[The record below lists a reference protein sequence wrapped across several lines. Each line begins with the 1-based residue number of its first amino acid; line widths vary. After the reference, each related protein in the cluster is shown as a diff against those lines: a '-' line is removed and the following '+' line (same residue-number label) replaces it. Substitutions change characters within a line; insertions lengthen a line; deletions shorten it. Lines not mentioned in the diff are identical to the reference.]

1 MKWGNGAKSI
11 LIAQVGIAR
20 PRKLDLAVQSL
31 ATWNW
36 ERTPHRRRLIV
47 HRGQG
52 APRRPPTTE
61 LGVGFGRNLIL
72 AVLEGIGASLALLHE
87 ARADNNAE

>member
-31 ATWNW
+31 ATWN
-36 ERTPHRRRLIV
+36 
-47 HRGQG
+47 
-52 APRRPPTTE
+52 
-61 LGVGFGRNLIL
+61 
-72 AVLEGIGASLALLHE
+72 
-87 ARADNNAE
+87 